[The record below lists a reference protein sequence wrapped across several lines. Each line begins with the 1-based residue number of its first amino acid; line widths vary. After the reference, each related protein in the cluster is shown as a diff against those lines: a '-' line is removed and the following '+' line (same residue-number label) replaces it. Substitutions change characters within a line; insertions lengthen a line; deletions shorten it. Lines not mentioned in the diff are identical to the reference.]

1 MLIKQII
8 LYFTLILIIYI
19 PKNESQIFNS
29 VGHMRILV
37 NSSINLTREIENY
50 LDMSDKSNEQTEK

>member
-1 MLIKQII
+1 
-8 LYFTLILIIYI
+8 
-19 PKNESQIFNS
+19 
-29 VGHMRILV
+29 MRILV